1 MLARTR
7 ACLLLVVVS
16 VAIGACGSSAA
27 TASPSASS
35 PPPSEAATPAPTQEP
50 AVTPAATPEQPVT
63 VYRIRSGDTLYRLA
77 IRFKVKLDALIAANP
92 QLADPNKLKIGER
105 INIPVPAKPS
115 PSA

>member
-27 TASPSASS
+27 TASPPASS
-35 PPPSEAATPAPTQEP
+35 PPPSQAA
-50 AVTPAATPEQPVT
+50 TPAATPEPVATPEPTPAQAVT
-63 VYRIRSGDTLYRLA
+63 VYRIRAGDTLYRLA

-105 INIPVPAKPS
+105 INIPKPVKPS
-115 PSA
+115 PTA